1 MTNTPTPTMS
11 DINEALSLAMHL
23 LGPDAFN
30 LDAAGNPTGYSNTA
44 TNIAAAHLTR

>member
-23 LGPDAFN
+23 LGPDAFD
-30 LDAAGNPTGYSNTA
+30 LDDAGNPTGYSDTA
-44 TNIAAAHLTR
+44 TNIAAAHLNR